1 MRALSWIAV
10 AGICLAVAAA
20 LAWYKYDQISQAQ
33 ARAAA
38 FPEPMEAVEAFTV
51 TQAEREPTIRVTG
64 EVVPARS
71 ADLRTEM
78 SGRISSVGFASGA
91 RVNEGQVLVQLDVAE
106 ERAQLLEAR
115 AQEDIA
121 RLAFERAERLVKRGA
136 GSLEAR
142 DQTRAEF
149 DAARARTQALQA
161 SISKKTLTAPF
172 DAVAGLHR
180 LETGQYLNAGDV
192 VTHLV
197 GVNEPLWV
205 DFSVPQEFAG
215 LTAGTEVKVEVEGVH
230 LPAEIIARDSAISTI
245 SRNLRLRAKVLE
257 PTSNMVAGMFV
268 QVSVPL
274 GIAETVTLVPATA
287 VRRDALGAAVYVLEA
302 QGNEVRARKRSV
314 TLMTDGDMPDS
325 NDLVVITRGLTP
337 GERIAA
343 TGAFKLRDGSLVH
356 PLAAN
361 PDAANRLVGH

>member
-1 MRALSWIAV
+1 MRALSWLVV

-38 FPEPMEAVEAFTV
+38 YPEPMEAVETFTV
-51 TQAEREPTIRVTG
+51 SQAEREPTIRVTG

-91 RVNEGQVLVQLDVAE
+91 RVSEGQVLVQLDVSE
-106 ERAQLLEAR
+106 EQAQLLEAR

-142 DQTRAEF
+142 DQARAQF

-180 LETGQYLNAGDV
+180 LEAGQYLNAGDV

-197 GVNEPLWV
+197 GINEPLWV
-205 DFSVPQEFAG
+205 DFSVPQEYAG
-215 LTAGTEVKVEVEGVH
+215 LKAGTEVTVDVEDVR

-245 SRNLRLRAKVLE
+245 SRNLRLRASVAE
-257 PTSNMVAGMFV
+257 PAPGMVAGMFV

-274 GIAETVTLVPATA
+274 GSTETVSLVPATG
-287 VRRDALGAAVYVLEA
+287 VRRDALGAAVYVLET
-302 QGNEVRARKRSV
+302 QGSEVRARKRSV
-314 TLMTDGDMPDS
+314 SLLPDGDMPDAK
-325 NDLVVITRGLTP
+325 DLVVIASGLKP

-356 PLAAN
+356 PIAAN
-361 PDAANRLVGH
+361 PDAADRLVGH